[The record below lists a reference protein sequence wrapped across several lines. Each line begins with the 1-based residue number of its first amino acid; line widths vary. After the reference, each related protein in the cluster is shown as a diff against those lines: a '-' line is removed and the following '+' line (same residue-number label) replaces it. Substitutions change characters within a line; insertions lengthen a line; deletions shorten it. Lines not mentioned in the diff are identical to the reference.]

1 MNARAP
7 HPLLLD
13 VWEGIRSRPGHLL
26 LSLFT
31 LATGM
36 LTLTMLM
43 AVLAGFARQSEQIL
57 SGVGANVAALLPA
70 QPSSSPRGGISAPHA
85 ALLRHRFPA
94 YTISVLR
101 QERAPTLQGKPAV
114 DILAGDEHLAALRG
128 WPLLAGRPLDA
139 LDIQRARRV
148 CVLTSVLSREWN
160 APVGAVI
167 RLASVPFEVV
177 GVLAPAGAAA
187 VDSPLPTGD
196 RLLWIPHTV
205 APFWRSTTEPPNDR
219 FDAVLV
225 RVDRLDA
232 LDTLAARAAPL
243 FATSNA
249 LASDYTWITPD
260 TLLSGVRRLRLAV
273 GFTVGAVALLC
284 LALGA
289 AMLANVMAS
298 AVRERVPEI
307 GLRRALGASTRDI
320 AMLFIGEAAL
330 TTAAAATLGV
340 LAAALLLA
348 LAGDRF
354 QVPLAMSAM
363 AWLTPAA
370 AALAT
375 AALCAAGPAMAAARI
390 TPYEALRND

>member
-1 MNARAP
+1 MKAP

-36 LTLTMLM
+36 LTLTLLM

-70 QPSSSPRGGISAPHA
+70 QPASAPRGGISAAHA
-85 ALLRHRFPA
+85 ELLRHRFPS
-94 YTISVLR
+94 YTVSVLR
-101 QERAPTLQGKPAV
+101 QERAPAGPGKPAV

-139 LDIQRARRV
+139 LDLRQARRA
-148 CVLTSVLSREWN
+148 CVLTSALSREWN
-160 APVGAVI
+160 APVGAVV
-167 RLASVPFEVV
+167 RLASIPFEVV
-177 GVLAPAGAAA
+177 GVLAPAGNAAA
-187 VDSPLPTGD
+187 ADSPLPSGD
-196 RLLWIPHTV
+196 RFVWIPHTV
-205 APFWRSTTEPPNDR
+205 SPFWRSDADPPTER
-219 FDAVLV
+219 FDAILV
-225 RVDRLDA
+225 RVDQLEA
-232 LDTLAARAAPL
+232 LDSLATRAAPL
-243 FATSNA
+243 FADGSGA
-249 LASDYTWITPD
+249 AADYAWVTPD
-260 TLLSGVRRLRLAV
+260 TLLAGVRRLRLAV
-273 GFTVGAVALLC
+273 GFTVGAVAMLC
-284 LALGA
+284 LVLGA
-289 AMLANVMAS
+289 AMLMNVMAS

-307 GLRRALGASTRDI
+307 GLRRALGASARDI

-330 TTAAAATLGV
+330 TTTAAATIGV

-354 QVPLAMSAM
+354 QVPLHMSAM
-363 AWLTPAA
+363 AWFAPAA